1 MANTKKTSEMR
12 LLIITVLMINAVLST
27 PVVRRD
33 ATCQDPTHHHLR
45 SLLHPSGSNLTS
57 FEPNLPVSTSMPSL
71 SCPTGALQGSNLML
85 NQRATC
91 PWVYV
96 EQRNETRHPRTI
108 TQAVCYDCTGCL
120 RGRHGQEHPDS
131 TCQPIYYQMKV
142 LWRNPESDCVDGEYT
157 YRVGVE
163 NVQEF
168 ILTSSSKGA

>member
-12 LLIITVLMINAVLST
+12 LLIITVWMINAVLST

-45 SLLHPSGSNLTS
+45 SLLHPSGSSLTS

-120 RGRHGQEHPDS
+120 RGRHGKFCFLFFRMRNLPSLFPPLNKISDLFLGSS
-131 TCQPIYYQMKV
+131 TFVRTHGNITLCYPV
-142 LWRNPESDCVDGEYT
+142 T
-157 YRVGVE
+157 YPVI
-163 NVQEF
+163 F
-168 ILTSSSKGA
+168 